1 MKRGAQVAQAN
12 LLCAE
17 GLPGAAGLDMASSL
31 EQLDRMAKRV
41 EAETDRHWHRF
52 RAKPEEFN
60 HSEGYFRLLLMAVV
74 LQEDFG
80 IRYNPE
86 RIRPVGDFEA
96 NNRFFADSRDVFLNG
111 LLAGERRM
119 GTCASLPVLYVAV
132 GRRLGYP
139 LKLVPSKNH
148 LFVRWED
155 SRERFNVDATAQ
167 GMNLHDDDHYRRWP
181 FPISREEEQ
190 TFGYLKSLTPAEE
203 LTTFLALRGHC
214 LLAGGRVPEAIAA
227 HEAALRFS
235 PDSQLQQLILSQV
248 RADAQAREQKSKLA
262 LLPPELRDPG
272 WNQPRP
278 RPNPLENPIGSA
290 PSRSPNPINPLK
302 AIRKRSRPLA

>member
-1 MKRGAQVAQAN
+1 MKGKSVVDVALGN

-17 GLPGAAGLDMASSL
+17 GLPGAHGLDVPSCL
-31 EQLDRMAKRV
+31 TQLDRMAKRV
-41 EAETDRHWHRF
+41 EEETDRHWHHF
-52 RAKPEEFN
+52 RKQPEEFN
-60 HSEGYFRLLLMAVV
+60 QSEGYFRLLLMAVV
-74 LQEDFG
+74 LQEDFS

-86 RIRPVGDFEA
+86 RIRTVGDFEA
-96 NNRFFADSRDVFLNG
+96 NDQFFADARDVFLNG

-167 GMNLHDDDHYRRWP
+167 GMNLHDDNHYRRWP

-214 LLAGGRVPEAIAA
+214 LLAAGRVPEAIAA

-235 PDSQLQQLILSQV
+235 PDSRLQQLILSQV
-248 RADAQAREQKSKLA
+248 RSDVQAREQKSKLA
-262 LLPPELRDPG
+262 LLPPELREPG
-272 WNQPRP
+272 WTQPQPRP
-278 RPNPLENPIGSA
+278 DDSIPNPIGLS
-290 PSRSPNPINPLK
+290 PSRSPNPINPLN
-302 AIRKRSRPLA
+302 AIRGQ